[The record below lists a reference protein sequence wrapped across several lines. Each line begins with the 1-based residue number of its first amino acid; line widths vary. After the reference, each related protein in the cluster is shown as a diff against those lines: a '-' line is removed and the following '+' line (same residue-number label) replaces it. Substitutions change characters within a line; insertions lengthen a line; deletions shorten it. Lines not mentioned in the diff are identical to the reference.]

1 MLDNANDIRNQTEK
15 VNTNEASW
23 GGFGGRFSYEESQ
36 SISLGGRICRS
47 LPKIILGTAACAF
60 LGMLGVLCAVM
71 MYSIVNDNHSVYADA
86 ELLEAKGIGDA
97 VSMSSGTDISIQ
109 TATAISHELTAEYV
123 TPEQSKL
130 YRVPMGVILYD
141 IDEESAVYSSGF
153 RSGDIIVALEGN
165 AVGSVDVLGDMLAEN
180 KGDTVEITVFRDNVY
195 MKMYITAE

>member
-1 MLDNANDIRNQTEK
+1 M
-15 VNTNEASW
+15 NTNEASW

-36 SISLGGRICRS
+36 SVSLGGKICRS
-47 LPKIILGTAACAF
+47 LPKIVLGTVACAF

-71 MYSIVNDNHSVYADA
+71 MYSIVNDNHSLYADA
-86 ELLEAKGIGDA
+86 ALLEAKGSGDY
-97 VSMSSGTDISIQ
+97 VSVSSGTDISIQ
-109 TATAISHELTAEYV
+109 TAEAISDELTAEYV

-141 IDEESAVYSSGF
+141 IDEGRVVYNSGF

-165 AVGSVDVLGDMLAEN
+165 AIEGIDVLGEMLAESR
-180 KGDTVEITVFRDNVY
+180 GDTVEVTVFRDNVY

>member
-1 MLDNANDIRNQTEK
+1 MLDNANDIRNQTEN

-36 SISLGGRICRS
+36 RIGLGGRICRS
-47 LPKIILGTAACAF
+47 LPKIMLGTVACAF

-71 MYSIVNDNHSVYADA
+71 MYSIVNDNHSLYADA
-86 ELLEAKGIGDA
+86 EFLEAKGTLDT
-97 VSMSSGTDISIQ
+97 VSLSNSIDVSIQ
-109 TATAISHELTAEYV
+109 DEGTSPLELTAEYV
-123 TPEQSKL
+123 TAEQSRL

-141 IDEESAVYSSGF
+141 IDEGSTVYNSGF

-180 KGDTVEITVFRDNVY
+180 SGDTVEITVFRDNVY
-195 MKMYITAE
+195 MKMYVTAE